1 MSRLKDT
8 RRIAILACL
17 SVILVGTLACSVDTP
32 TAPDQVPGPTPDPGP
47 NAWNITVSVEPS
59 ELEAASAVPATVS
72 IDVRSRD
79 DGSRP
84 PNGTTVSVS
93 TSLGE
98 FDESGSETTARGLA
112 LRNGKGSVLLF
123 AGDVQAAGK
132 ITARLEGSEGRRS
145 FEVIGEPQDPFIL
158 SVTPPTGAA
167 GGGTSVTITGVGFR
181 DNVRVFFGSKLATIT
196 SLSEDRIVA
205 VTPPGDMATEV
216 CDDNFDDLSG
226 VRTLDTPVNV
236 TVEFADGGSE
246 TLSNGFTY
254 LSPAPGVCQGD

>member
-98 FDESGSETTARGLA
+98 FDESGSETKVRGLA
-112 LRNGKGSVLLF
+112 LEKGKGSILLF
-123 AGDVQAAGK
+123 AGDVEAGGTV
-132 ITARLEGSEGRRS
+132 TARLEGSQGRDDFS
-145 FEVIGEPQDPFIL
+145 VGGLAAAFITAVVPN
-158 SVTPPTGAA
+158 SGSES
-167 GGGTSVTITGVGFR
+167 GGTQVTIEGVGFR
-181 DNVRVFFGSKLATIT
+181 GPLTVSFASYLATVVSVDET
-196 SLSEDRIVA
+196 SIRAI
-205 VTPPGDMATEV
+205 TPPSSVPLTFETCGNGGKRYLPM
-216 CDDNFDDLSG
+216 
-226 VRTLDTPVNV
+226 PV
-236 TVEFADGGSE
+236 TVSIDSAADNGDASLASAFFYTPDTEGCIGG
-246 TLSNGFTY
+246 
-254 LSPAPGVCQGD
+254 